1 MAQADTGLGWS
12 AKEEWLRYSNLYELG
27 ILTSVNLTGEAVY
40 SGNIR
45 IAGST
50 DVMSDSIIY
59 GGYNLLTLN
68 GDPLYI
74 ALAPAMPLKNPYAF
88 LYTDNWGNYVIC
100 FVSDVDLSPAA
111 YNADVRGYWAFG
123 SETEVRKWALWRW
136 PASSTYDDAT
146 GLYYVTWATNQA
158 WTGAVEGDAYMA
170 ASLRDGLD
178 HYGGVRTT
186 FTKDGNGYAVA
197 CMAKWKTANGTVLAS
212 PVLISND
219 TDYVDALSDGGQTQ
233 NKLNILYNGVKF
245 YMSFFQ
251 DFVNGNIYQANCPT
265 FDLSGSSD
273 PALTLEQLFRLIA
286 SQDYANIR
294 VTVSPDPYQEEGE
307 ESSEEGGDG
316 TDLEDDPV
324 EEETLPVPSVAGHG
338 FCTIYVPSAQE
349 LGQMASY
356 LWSGAFDVS
365 QVIKLFS
372 NPMDSILGL
381 SAVPV
386 DLVGTPEQI
395 YLGGVAL
402 SNITMPKYTGRTSVK
417 VDFGTVTVEKRWGS
431 YLDYSPYTDFSI
443 YLPFIGIKSIKAD
456 DIMGKTVSLM
466 YAIDILSGGCVAYLR
481 PAGGSVLYEWSG
493 QCALQ
498 IPVTGRSY
506 DNVFQSAMSVATA
519 AFAAVTAP
527 ASAPVL
533 SGAVASAAVQAAATK
548 PHIERSGTVN
558 GITGFLGQ
566 LRPYLIR
573 TIPEAYIP
581 ADQNKFIG
589 YPAYIN
595 VDLATVEGYNEV
607 DSIHLENVTATG
619 AELDE
624 IESIL
629 KGGVIF

>member
-1 MAQADTGLGWS
+1 MAEIDTGLGWS
-12 AKEEWLRYSNLYELG
+12 AQDSYLKQTTGPMGNVQ
-27 ILTSVNLTGEAVY
+27 ILTGGSDYPDQPTSYQTTAEGIVANGIYMGHGDYDYWASAATDAAPVFVFGLADTTAFSYAASPVSGTIAVY
-40 SGNIR
+40 AGKNMDTGMTFINTYCIATHNQYTNSSGITLYWEK
-45 IAGST
+45 S
-50 DVMSDSIIY
+50 SQ
-59 GGYNLLTLN
+59 GYNPNTPGFNLPIFQTVEDALDAITATLFA
-68 GDPLYI
+68 I
-74 ALAPAMPLKNPYAF
+74 
-88 LYTDNWGNYVIC
+88 
-100 FVSDVDLSPAA
+100 
-111 YNADVRGYWAFG
+111 
-123 SETEVRKWALWRW
+123 
-136 PASSTYDDAT
+136 
-146 GLYYVTWATNQA
+146 
-158 WTGAVEGDAYMA
+158 
-170 ASLRDGLD
+170 
-178 HYGGVRTT
+178 
-186 FTKDGNGYAVA
+186 TKSNVGYAVA
-197 CMAKWKTANGTVLAS
+197 CFAKWKTSAGATIAT
-212 PVLISND
+212 PILISSD
-219 TDYVDALSDGGQTQ
+219 SSFTDMEEGTGQY
-233 NKLNILYNGVKF
+233 NLAKLNVLRQGMRF
-245 YMSFFQ
+245 YMSFF
-251 DFVNGNIYQANCPT
+251 DIASTGATFASGLPT
-265 FDLSGSSD
+265 VDLSGDGARS
-273 PALTLEQLFRLIA
+273 LEQVFATIA
-286 SQDYANIR
+286 DLDHAAILVLN
-294 VTVSPDPYQEEGE
+294 SPDPYEDEGGG
-307 ESSEEGGDG
+307 SGEEGGNGEDI
-316 TDLEDDPV
+316 DDDPV

-338 FCTIYVPSAQE
+338 FCTIYVPSTQE

-356 LWSGAFDVS
+356 LWGGSFDVS

-386 DLVGTPEQI
+386 SLTGSPEQI
-395 YLGGVAL
+395 YLGGVPL
-402 SNITMPKYTGRTSVK
+402 TGITMPKYTGRTSVK
-417 VDFGTVTVEKRWGS
+417 VDFGTVTVAERWGS
-431 YLDYSPYTDFSI
+431 YMDYAPYTDFSI

-456 DIMGKTVSLM
+456 DIMGKTVGLM

-498 IPVTGRSY
+498 IPVTGRNY

-519 AFAAVTAP
+519 AVAAVAAP

-533 SGAVASAAVQAAATK
+533 AGTVASAAVQAAATK

-581 ADQNKFIG
+581 SEQNKFIG

-595 VDLATVEGYNEV
+595 VDLATVQGYNEV

>member
-1 MAQADTGLGWS
+1 MAEIDTGLGWAANDAYLLQAGNAEIATIS
-12 AKEEWLRYSNLYELG
+12 APPHWTISGYETQS
-27 ILTSVNLTGEAVY
+27 IPVTAATSADVVTGGLLAFEYV
-40 SGNIR
+40 GNR
-45 IAGST
+45 A
-50 DVMSDSIIY
+50 DYKWYY
-59 GGYNLLTLN
+59 GANKPGVLVAYFVT
-68 GDPLYI
+68 GDPQNFAIVFFAPDDTYEVYFQRLENGVFQGQVQTLTPFTPTQVGTDSVYNFYSTISGLRPDPGYQIHIPTFPYYSTQQACVEAAWPYI
-74 ALAPAMPLKNPYAF
+74 AQG
-88 LYTDNWGNYVIC
+88 D
-100 FVSDVDLSPAA
+100 
-111 YNADVRGYWAFG
+111 
-123 SETEVRKWALWRW
+123 
-136 PASSTYDDAT
+136 SS
-146 GLYYVTWATNQA
+146 
-158 WTGAVEGDAYMA
+158 
-170 ASLRDGLD
+170 S
-178 HYGGVRTT
+178 
-186 FTKDGNGYAVA
+186 FTKDNAGYAVA
-197 CMAKWKTANGTVLAS
+197 CIAKWKTQNNVIIKT
-212 PVLISND
+212 PVLISSE
-219 TDYVDALSDGGQTQ
+219 TDFTDMSTTTTGIYLA
-233 NKLNILYNGVKF
+233 KLNILDQGMRF
-245 YMSFFQ
+245 YMAFYDYTGTGEITSALP
-251 DFVNGNIYQANCPT
+251 VV
-265 FDLSGSSD
+265 DLSEES
-273 PALTLEQLFRLIA
+273 PKTLE
-286 SQDYANIR
+286 
-294 VTVSPDPYQEEGE
+294 TVFAYISDLDHAAILVLDSPDPYEEENGT
-307 ESSEEGGDG
+307 SGEEGGDG
-316 TDLEDDPV
+316 EELEDDPV

-338 FCTIYVPSAQE
+338 FCTIYVPSSQE
-349 LGQMASY
+349 LNQMASY
-356 LWSGAFDVS
+356 LWGGSFDVS

-386 DLVGTPEQI
+386 DLVGSPEQI

-402 SNITMPKYTGRTSVK
+402 TGVTMPKYTGRTSVK
-417 VDFGTVTVEKRWGS
+417 VDFGSVTVSGRWGS
-431 YLDYSPYTDFSI
+431 YLDYAPYTDFSV

-456 DIMGKTVSLM
+456 DIMGKTVNLT

-519 AFAAVTAP
+519 AFAAFAAP

-533 SGAVASAAVQAAATK
+533 SGAVASAAVQAAASK

-581 ADQNKFIG
+581 TDQNKFIG

-595 VDLATVEGYNEV
+595 VDLATVKGYNEV

-624 IESIL
+624 IETIL